1 MKRGRRRG
9 GGDGRLGGGLNRVHP
24 RAVGRALA
32 GWGGY
37 WRATRGV
44 TPSGRPEACKLVTPR
59 VTVRLIFP

>member
-1 MKRGRRRG
+1 
-9 GGDGRLGGGLNRVHP
+9 VHP